1 MYIIYYMVCIYLYAT
16 TILPFSGYT
25 KTCSA
30 PVFSFVLFFNFH
42 VRSVYMC
49 VFICAFACLC
59 VCELLCVFLRAF
71 EHFFL
76 IFTVKIIQIFRRV
89 WSVAKRAAVLWSVAK
104 CIVAVYGQRR
114 RWRLCGQ
121 EFDTAMIY
129 SQSLGGQCEELRRRM
144 NT

>member
-1 MYIIYYMVCIYLYAT
+1 MLLPSYHFPDIQRHAVLQYSHLFCFSIFMYVVCTCVCLYAR
-16 TILPFSGYT
+16 LRVCVY
-25 KTCSA
+25 A
-30 PVFSFVLFFNFH
+30 SFCVCFC
-42 VRSVYMC
+42 VRSN
-49 VFICAFACLC
+49 I
-59 VCELLCVFLRAF
+59 
-71 EHFFL
+71 FFL